1 MSLGSLRNNNNKT
14 ILREE
19 RKTCIWNSNNGHP
32 FWALLMLP
40 LDFIILVML
49 TQERK
54 VWTWSFWILCLSSAS
69 GNWSSPPT
77 RTFWLKIVAKV
88 SEFRP
93 WSCGLAL
100 MCRLG
105 CVWLKQVSCLPGS
118 IVLVKKRGSNK
129 KVSAE
134 GKHLS
139 SSVSERNKSGQWV
152 NVWLR
157 RGGLWDS
164 VGRQSLRQADVDN
177 SQFLTV
183 TTGWK
188 WKGKRTQKELIEK

>member
-1 MSLGSLRNNNNKT
+1 MHLKFKQWASVLGSAYAASWLHYT
-14 ILREE
+14 
-19 RKTCIWNSNNGHP
+19 SNVDSGTESLDME
-32 FWALLMLP
+32 LLNIMSK
-40 LDFIILVML
+40 F
-49 TQERK
+49 
-54 VWTWSFWILCLSSAS
+54 SFWKLELT
-69 GNWSSPPT
+69 PHPY
-77 RTFWLKIVAKV
+77 TFWLKIVAKV

-118 IVLVKKRGSNK
+118 IVLVKKRDSNK